1 MPPAE
6 AILKPMLGR
15 TGYQSTRWSIFYLSF
30 NKFMPISKQKKT
42 VILSTLDA
50 GLQAAET
57 VAFVNFYKLPGK
69 DLTQLR
75 KELREAGVT
84 LYVAKK
90 SLVKRALLAK
100 KVTGT
105 QPELKGELALAWGA
119 DPVAPA
125 KGVFE
130 FIKTH
135 KDQMTLMGGV
145 YQGAYMSK
153 EEITQ
158 LAAILGRDQLLSKFV
173 GMLNESIARVVRIIS
188 ERAAKMEEGVPAAV
202 AAPVVAAEA
211 TPEVPA
217 DAVPA
222 VA

>member
-1 MPPAE
+1 M
-6 AILKPMLGR
+6 
-15 TGYQSTRWSIFYLSF
+15 T
-30 NKFMPISKQKKT
+30 NVMPISKQKK
-42 VILSTLDA
+42 VEILATLDA
-50 GLQAAET
+50 GFHTAET

-75 KELREAGVT
+75 KELRDAGVT

-90 SLVKRALLAK
+90 TLVKHALDAK

-105 QPELKGELALAWGA
+105 QPEMKGELALAWGT
-119 DPVAPA
+119 DPIAPA

-135 KDQMTLMGGV
+135 KDQMSLMGGV

-173 GMLNESIARVVRIIS
+173 GMLNESIARVVRVVN
-188 ERAAKMEEGVPAAV
+188 ERAASLGGPAPVAETAPEGEV
-202 AAPVVAAEA
+202 AA
-211 TPEVPA
+211 PEVPA
-217 DAVPA
+217 DVVPA

>member
-1 MPPAE
+1 
-6 AILKPMLGR
+6 
-15 TGYQSTRWSIFYLSF
+15 
-30 NKFMPISKQKKT
+30 MPISKQKK
-42 VILSTLDA
+42 VEILSVLDL
-50 GLQAAET
+50 GFKEAET

-75 KELREAGVT
+75 RELREAGVT

-90 SLVKRALLAK
+90 TLVKRALDAK

-105 QPELKGELALAWGA
+105 QPELKGELALAWGT

-158 LAAILGRDQLLSKFV
+158 LATILGRDQLLSKFV
-173 GMLNESIARVVRIIS
+173 GMLNESIARVVRVVN
-188 ERAAKMEEGVPAAV
+188 ERAKSLEAGTPAP
-202 AAPVVAAEA
+202 APTPLAPEASAPEVVA
-211 TPEVPA
+211 PEVPA
-217 DAVPA
+217 VQAEAPEATPA

>member
-1 MPPAE
+1 
-6 AILKPMLGR
+6 
-15 TGYQSTRWSIFYLSF
+15 
-30 NKFMPISKQKKT
+30 MPISKQKKT
-42 VILSTLDA
+42 AILSKLDA
-50 GLQAAET
+50 GLQGAET

-75 KELREAGVT
+75 RELREAGVT

-90 SLVKRALLAK
+90 SLVRRALLAK
-100 KVTGT
+100 NVTGT

-135 KDQMTLMGGV
+135 KDQMSLMGGV

-173 GMLNESIARVVRIIS
+173 GMLNESIARVVRVIN
-188 ERAAKMEEGVPAAV
+188 ERAGTMG
-202 AAPVVAAEA
+202 APVVATPVAAAEV

-222 VA
+222 IA

>member
-1 MPPAE
+1 
-6 AILKPMLGR
+6 
-15 TGYQSTRWSIFYLSF
+15 
-30 NKFMPISKQKKT
+30 MPISKQKK
-42 VILSTLDA
+42 VSILSTLDA
-50 GLQAAET
+50 GFQTAET

-84 LYVAKK
+84 LYIAKK
-90 SLVKRALLAK
+90 TLVKRALDAK

-105 QPELKGELALAWGA
+105 QPELKGELALAWGT

-125 KGVFE
+125 KGIFE

-135 KDQMTLMGGV
+135 KDQMSLMGGV
-145 YQGAYMSK
+145 YQGAYMSQA
-153 EEITQ
+153 EITQ
-158 LAAILGRDQLLSKFV
+158 LATILTRDQLLSKFV
-173 GMLNESIARVVRIIS
+173 GMLNESIARVVRVIN
-188 ERAAKMEEGVPAAV
+188 ERAGTMGTGAPEVVVPTEP
-202 AAPVVAAEA
+202 APVAEVQPEPVVVEESA
-211 TPEVPA
+211 PEVPP

>member
-1 MPPAE
+1 
-6 AILKPMLGR
+6 
-15 TGYQSTRWSIFYLSF
+15 
-30 NKFMPISKQKKT
+30 MPISKQKK
-42 VILSTLDA
+42 VSILSTL
-50 GLQAAET
+50 GEGFQGAET

-90 SLVKRALLAK
+90 TLVKRALEAK

-105 QPELKGELALAWGA
+105 QPELKGELALAWGT

-135 KDQMTLMGGV
+135 KEQMSLMGGV

-158 LAAILGRDQLLSKFV
+158 LATILGRDQLLSKFV
-173 GMLNESIARVVRIIS
+173 GMLNESIARVVRVIN
-188 ERAAKMEEGVPAAV
+188 ERASTMESGTPAV
-202 AAPVVAAEA
+202 APSVAEE
-211 TPEVPA
+211 TS
-217 DAVPA
+217 VPA
-222 VA
+222 VAESAPEIPGGATPALA

>member
-1 MPPAE
+1 
-6 AILKPMLGR
+6 
-15 TGYQSTRWSIFYLSF
+15 
-30 NKFMPISKQKKT
+30 MPISKQKK
-42 VILSTLDA
+42 VSILSTLDA
-50 GLQAAET
+50 GFATAET

-75 KELREAGVT
+75 RELREAGVT

-90 SLVKRALLAK
+90 TLVKRALDTK

-105 QPELKGELALAWGA
+105 QPELKGELALAWGT

-145 YQGAYMSK
+145 YQGAYMSQA
-153 EEITQ
+153 EITQ
-158 LAAILGRDQLLSKFV
+158 LATILTRDQLLSKFV
-173 GMLNESIARVVRIIS
+173 GMLNESIARVVRVIN
-188 ERAAKMEEGVPAAV
+188 ERAGKMDAGTPAVVEAV
-202 AAPVVAAEA
+202 APVAEVVAPVAVAE
-211 TPEVPA
+211 TVPEVPA
-217 DAVPA
+217 DVVPA